1 MPNITFSV
9 SKELYEKMKK
19 YSEIKWS
26 SLYRKMIE
34 QYIEK
39 LEHSNIQSI
48 SELRNQLRKKN
59 ISMDDLTHEKII
71 ESYKKMRELE
81 WERFYS
87 TRTG

>member
-39 LEHSNIQSI
+39 LEHSNIQLI
-48 SELRNQLRKKN
+48 SELRNQLRKKS
-59 ISMDDLTHEKII
+59 ITMDDLTHEKII